1 MRVSFT
7 DIPFLT
13 GRCSGTG
20 RDNRNCNRR
29 KPTPNQFLGSLGDN
43 ECHHR

>member
-20 RDNRNCNRR
+20 RGNRNSG